1 MGCSLCSERER
12 VVERE
17 MGDYEEC
24 VTYCGSAMLVTLA
37 YSFMED
43 KENECVQNKSSL
55 MKFS

>member
-1 MGCSLCSERER
+1 
-12 VVERE
+12 